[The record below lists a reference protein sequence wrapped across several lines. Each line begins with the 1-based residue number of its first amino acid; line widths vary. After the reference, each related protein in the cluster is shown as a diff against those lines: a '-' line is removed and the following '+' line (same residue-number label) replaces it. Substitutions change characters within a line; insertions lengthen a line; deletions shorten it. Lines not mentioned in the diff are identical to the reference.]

1 MATQPN
7 SLDTPIDQGQEVEKR
22 LSYDE
27 GWDLIESLFGSAKE
41 MYASVGGSDAFMR
54 AERASWGEDEPESE

>member
-7 SLDTPIDQGQEVEKR
+7 PLTAVSTDTGEGNEKR

-27 GWDLIESLFGSAKE
+27 GWDLIESLFGSAGE
-41 MYASVGGSDAFMR
+41 MYASVGGAEAFMR
-54 AERASWGEDEPESE
+54 AERASWDEHDIA

>member
-7 SLDTPIDQGQEVEKR
+7 SLNAANNGQGSEKR

-27 GWDLIESLFGSAKE
+27 GWDLIESLFGTAGE
-41 MYASVGGSDAFMR
+41 MYAAVGGAEASMR
-54 AERASWGEDEPESE
+54 AERASWDEDDLA

>member
-7 SLDTPIDQGQEVEKR
+7 PVAVPADNAEEVEKR

-54 AERASWGEDEPESE
+54 AERAAWGEDEPE

>member
-7 SLDTPIDQGQEVEKR
+7 PSGSRTGDEQGPEKR

-27 GWDLIESLFGSAKE
+27 GWDLIESLFGSAGE
-41 MYASVGGSDAFMR
+41 MYASAGGAAAFMR
-54 AERASWGEDEPESE
+54 AERASWDEDDVT